1 LGDDVMAAVSGIPVL
16 ILKEGATRT
25 YGREAQRANIA
36 AARAIAE
43 TLKTTL
49 GPRGMD
55 KMLVDSLGDV
65 TITNDGAAIL
75 DEMDVQHP
83 AAKMLVEIAKAQDE
97 EVGDGTTTVVVLAG
111 ELLKRAEELMAK
123 NIHPTVIIDGYSKA
137 LEFCQKELEKL
148 SLPIG
153 LQDEELLKLIAKTS
167 MHAKVVSAARDYLAE
182 LAVKA
187 IKQIVEERNGK
198 LVADVDQVQLI
209 KKQGGSV
216 VDTKLIQGI
225 IVDKEVVHTGMPKR
239 VEVAKIAL
247 LDCPLEVEK
256 TEIDAEIRIS
266 DPAQMK
272 AFIEEEEKI
281 LRGMVEKIKNVGA
294 NVVFCQKGI
303 DDVAQHYLA
312 KAGILA
318 ARRVKKSDMEKLA
331 RATGAR
337 IVTNI
342 EDLTPNDLG
351 HAELVEERKIA
362 DEKLIFVENCKNP
375 RSVAILIRGGLEK
388 FVDEAERAL
397 KDALSA
403 VARAIEWGRY
413 TPGGGA
419 IEIELAKRLREYAAK
434 VGGKEQLAIEAFAS
448 ALESIPRTLAENGG
462 HDPIDVMMALR
473 AEHEKEGN
481 YCVGVDVYT
490 GKPVDMLKMGV
501 IEPLAV
507 KATALKAATEAA
519 AMILRIDDV
528 IAAAR
533 SEAAKERG
541 GTGTKE
547 KEEGEEKE
555 KD

>member
-111 ELLKRAEELMAK
+111 ELLKKAEELMAK
-123 NIHPTVIIDGYSKA
+123 NIHPTVIIDGYGKA

-318 ARRVKKSDMEKLA
+318 ARRVKKSDVEKLA

-351 HAELVEERKIA
+351 YAELVEERKIA

-481 YCVGVDVYT
+481 YYVGVDVYT

>member
-1 LGDDVMAAVSGIPVL
+1 MAAVSGIPVL

-65 TITNDGAAIL
+65 TITNDGATIL
-75 DEMDVQHP
+75 DEIDVQHP

-97 EVGDGTTTVVVLAG
+97 EVGDGTTTVVVLTG

-123 NIHPTVIIDGYSKA
+123 NIHPTVIIDGYGKA

-148 SLPIG
+148 SLPVS

-167 MHAKVVSAARDYLAE
+167 MHAKVVSAVRDYLAE

-187 IKQIVEERNGK
+187 VKQIVEERNGK

-216 VDTKLIQGI
+216 MDTKLIQGI

-239 VEVAKIAL
+239 IENAKIAL

-281 LRGMVEKIKNVGA
+281 LKGMVEKIKSVGA

-337 IVTNI
+337 IVTNV

-351 HAELVEERKIA
+351 YAELVEERKIA

-413 TPGGGA
+413 IPGGGA
-419 IEIELAKRLREYAAK
+419 IEVELAKRLREYAAK

-448 ALESIPRTLAENGG
+448 ALEAIPRTLAENGG

-481 YCVGVDVYT
+481 YYVGVDVYT

-533 SEAAKERG
+533 SEAAKEKG

>member
-1 LGDDVMAAVSGIPVL
+1 MTAVSGIPVL

-65 TITNDGAAIL
+65 TITNDGATIL

-97 EVGDGTTTVVVLAG
+97 EIGDGTTTVVVLTG
-111 ELLKRAEELMAK
+111 ELLKKAEELMAK
-123 NIHPTVIIDGYSKA
+123 NIHPTVIIDGYGKA

-148 SLPIG
+148 SLPVS

-187 IKQIVEERNGK
+187 VKQIVEERNGK
-198 LVADVDQVQLI
+198 LVADVDQVQLV

-216 VDTKLIQGI
+216 MDTKLIQGI

-239 VEVAKIAL
+239 VENARIAL

-272 AFIEEEEKI
+272 AFIEEEERI
-281 LRGMVEKIKNVGA
+281 LRGMVEKIKSVGA

-351 HAELVEERKIA
+351 YAELVEERKIA

-397 KDALSA
+397 KDALSS

-413 TPGGGA
+413 VPGGGA
-419 IEIELAKRLREYAAK
+419 IEVELAKRLREYAAK

-448 ALESIPRTLAENGG
+448 ALEAIPRTLAENGG

-481 YCVGVDVYT
+481 YYIGVDVYT

-507 KATALKAATEAA
+507 KSTALKAATEAA

-533 SEAAKERG
+533 SETAKEKG
-541 GTGTKE
+541 GAGAKE
-547 KEEGEEKE
+547 KEESEEKE

>member
-1 LGDDVMAAVSGIPVL
+1 MTAVSGIPVL

-97 EVGDGTTTVVVLAG
+97 EVGDGTTTVVVLTG
-111 ELLKRAEELMAK
+111 ELLKKAEELMAK
-123 NIHPTVIIDGYSKA
+123 NIHPTVIIDGYGKA

-148 SLPIG
+148 SLPVS

-187 IKQIVEERNGK
+187 VKQIVEERNGN
-198 LVADVDQVQLI
+198 LVADVDQVQLV

-216 VDTKLIQGI
+216 MDTKLIQGI

-239 VEVAKIAL
+239 VENARIAL

-266 DPAQMK
+266 DPTQMK
-272 AFIEEEEKI
+272 AFIEEEERI
-281 LRGMVEKIKNVGA
+281 LRGMVEKIKSVGA

-351 HAELVEERKIA
+351 YAELVEERKIA

-413 TPGGGA
+413 VPGGGA
-419 IEIELAKRLREYAAK
+419 IEAELAKRLREYAAK

-448 ALESIPRTLAENGG
+448 ALEAIPRTLAENGG

-481 YCVGVDVYT
+481 YYVGVDVYT
-490 GKPVDMLKMGV
+490 GKPVNMLDIGV

-507 KATALKAATEAA
+507 KSTALKAATEAA

-528 IAAAR
+528 IAAAK
-533 SEAAKERG
+533 SETAKEKG
-541 GTGTKE
+541 GTGAKE
-547 KEEGEEKE
+547 KEEGEKKE

>member
-1 LGDDVMAAVSGIPVL
+1 MAAVSGIPVL

-65 TITNDGAAIL
+65 TITNDGATIL

-97 EVGDGTTTVVVLAG
+97 EVGDGTTTVVVLTG

-123 NIHPTVIIDGYSKA
+123 NIHPTVIIDGYGKA

-148 SLPIG
+148 SLPVS

-187 IKQIVEERNGK
+187 VKQIVEERNGK

-216 VDTKLIQGI
+216 MDTKLIQGI

-239 VEVAKIAL
+239 IENAKIAL

-281 LRGMVEKIKNVGA
+281 LKGMVEKIKSVGA

-337 IVTNI
+337 IVTNV

-351 HAELVEERKIA
+351 YAELVEERKIA

-397 KDALSA
+397 KDALST

-413 TPGGGA
+413 IPGGGA
-419 IEIELAKRLREYAAK
+419 IEVELAKRLREYAAK

-448 ALESIPRTLAENGG
+448 ALEAIPRTLAENGG

-481 YCVGVDVYT
+481 YYVGVDVYT
-490 GKPVDMLKMGV
+490 GKPADMLKMGV

-533 SEAAKERG
+533 SEAAKEKG

>member
-1 LGDDVMAAVSGIPVL
+1 MAAVSGIPVL

-65 TITNDGAAIL
+65 TITNDGATIL

-123 NIHPTVIIDGYSKA
+123 NIHPTVIIDGFGKA

-148 SLPIG
+148 SLPVS

-187 IKQIVEERNGK
+187 VKQIVEERNGK

-216 VDTKLIQGI
+216 MDTKLIQGI

-239 VEVAKIAL
+239 IENAKIAL

-281 LRGMVEKIKNVGA
+281 LRGMVEKIKNIGA

-351 HAELVEERKIA
+351 YAELVEERKIA

-397 KDALSA
+397 KDALSS

-413 TPGGGA
+413 VPGGGA

-434 VGGKEQLAIEAFAS
+434 VGGKEQLAIEAFAN
-448 ALESIPRTLAENGG
+448 ALEAIPRTLAENGG

-481 YCVGVDVYT
+481 YYVGVDVYT

-501 IEPLAV
+501 VEPLAV

-533 SEAAKERG
+533 SETAKEKA